1 MFRRRIRDRSSGPTT
16 YLAPETHF
24 AGTLSGPGAFV
35 ICGIVEGE
43 SDIDGPV
50 TLAQGG
56 SWRGT
61 LKATDVIVAGTVEGD
76 VVATGRVE
84 IASTA
89 HVRGSLSG
97 HSIAVAQGAVI
108 EGDIHIA
115 SGEKPVQFTEKRKD

>member
-16 YLAPETHF
+16 YLAPQTHF

-35 ICGIVEGE
+35 ICGIVEGD

-56 SWRGT
+56 TWRGT

-76 VVATGRVE
+76 VLAGRRVE
-84 IASTA
+84 IASSA
-89 HVRGSLSG
+89 HVRGSLTG

-108 EGDIHIA
+108 DGDIHIA
-115 SGEKPVQFTEKRKD
+115 SGEEAVVFSERRQS

>member
-1 MFRRRIRDRSSGPTT
+1 MFRRRIRDRSGGPTT
-16 YLAPETHF
+16 YLAPQTHF
-24 AGTLSGPGAFV
+24 AGTLSGTGEFV
-35 ICGIVEGE
+35 ICGIVEGD

-50 TLAQGG
+50 TLAEGG

-61 LKATDVIVAGTVEGD
+61 LRATDVIVAGTVEGD
-76 VVATGRVE
+76 VVASGRVE
-84 IASTA
+84 IAASA

-115 SGEKPVQFTEKRKD
+115 SGGEPVRFTEKRQT